1 MEVVVENEVIIEEVE
16 VEMEMKEEEEKEEK
30 EVMEVNEED
39 K

>member
-1 MEVVVENEVIIEEVE
+1 MELVVVVENEVIIEEVE
-16 VEMEMKEEEEKEEK
+16 VEVEEEK